1 MKKITKKV
9 IAFITICLVL
19 VAFPMTAFAAPG
31 GLHKP
36 RRTYEEAVNHFEEL
50 KTRQINIEFSHRGLY
65 VANESMLYA
74 RKIIGVNEDGTYQLS
89 PWECISHRYNVSYC
103 EDKQITL
110 PATYIIFGYS
120 FDIAWGTDWPYSKEF
135 WNNANTVAEDI
146 KILITG
152 GTRTPDVV
160 ITVNGKNVYKNDNCP
175 AHEQWIPQ

>member
-1 MKKITKKV
+1 MMNCLRRKINTFGCCKLICKSPGSLV
-9 IAFITICLVL
+9 NGIATCR
-19 VAFPMTAFAAPG
+19 A
-31 GLHKP
+31 
-36 RRTYEEAVNHFEEL
+36 
-50 KTRQINIEFSHRGLY
+50 
-65 VANESMLYA
+65 YA

-160 ITVNGKNVYKNDNCP
+160 ITVNGKDVYKNDNCP